1 MSRSHHP
8 LLPALLTTGL
18 LAACAP
24 ASLTLPTKPPTPQ
37 PSPFATVESNGSIF
51 RAGSALLLFEDLSAY
66 RVGDVLTVE
75 IAESM
80 NSSTKQEV
88 KSSSESSLKST
99 GSGAT
104 DDMSSLLKT
113 LFNLDLSNS
122 TTSKSNSKDEI
133 NASQALNGSI
143 TVSVIDSRPNGMLTV
158 AGEKRIRSGGVQ
170 TTLRFSGLVNRR
182 DIKQGNLV
190 SSKKVADARIERI
203 GDGAVTDPGTLNWL
217 SRLFLSV
224 MDI

>member
-1 MSRSHHP
+1 MHHSP
-8 LLPALLTTGL
+8 HLPFTLLLSCALG
-18 LAACAP
+18 ACAP
-24 ASLTLPTKPPTPQ
+24 ASLTLPTKPPVPQ
-37 PSPFATVESNGSIF
+37 PSAFATVEGNGAIF
-51 RAGSALLLFEDLSAY
+51 RAGSSMLLFEDLSAY

-80 NSSTKQEV
+80 SSSTKQDI
-88 KSSSESSLKST
+88 KSSSESSVKST

-122 TTSKSNSKDEI
+122 TTSKTNSKDEI
-133 NASQALNGSI
+133 TSSQALNGNI
-143 TVSVIDSRPNGMLTV
+143 TVSVIDSRPNGLLTV
-158 AGEKRIRSGGVQ
+158 AGEKRIRSGGTQ
-170 TTLRFSGLVNRR
+170 STLRFSGLVNRR
-182 DIKQGNLV
+182 DIRQGNVV

-203 GDGAVTDPGTLNWL
+203 GEGVVSDPGTLNWL